1 MSLKY
6 DDSEVLQQTNGTV
19 DEGMSM
25 KKNINQKFAKMATSN
40 CLAQNRGDK
49 IPCVLHARG
58 ESLP

>member
-6 DDSEVLQQTNGTV
+6 NDSKVLQQTNGTV
-19 DEGMSM
+19 DEGMSV
-25 KKNINQKFAKMATSN
+25 KKNINQKFAEIATSN
-40 CLAQNRGDK
+40 CLAQNCGNK